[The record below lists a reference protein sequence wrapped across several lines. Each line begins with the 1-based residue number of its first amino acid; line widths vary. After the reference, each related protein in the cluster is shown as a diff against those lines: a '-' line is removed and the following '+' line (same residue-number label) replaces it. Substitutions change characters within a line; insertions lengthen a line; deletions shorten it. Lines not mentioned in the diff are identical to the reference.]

1 MNFKIFVSIADFVDN
16 DLIKDDIKAVRT
28 LYCCG
33 VKSGLFLYW
42 KMPYKYFFFILIN
55 MIKFDIEPDKS
66 PSLKYRF
73 HAPMKTGLI

>member
-33 VKSGLFLYW
+33 FKNRIVPLLENA
-42 KMPYKYFFFILIN
+42 L
-55 MIKFDIEPDKS
+55 
-66 PSLKYRF
+66 
-73 HAPMKTGLI
+73 